1 MQADE
6 IRNELARLVAAS
18 SGSRAVDRVV
28 PGPEVVHGPRPE
40 TPESPISDSSQPASA
55 LTREV
60 AELARQVSGL
70 REAST
75 RQIESLEANTRAASA
90 QGGSRSVIERVT
102 DAARAV
108 RSPLNFG
115 VSPLISGIARLFGGG
130 KTEAPPEL
138 PSFQLPEP
146 VSIDAGFSVSRG
158 ESGEVTRGVEP
169 APRITPQPAQPLIS
183 INVNAMDSRSFL
195 DHSDEIARAVRQAML
210 DTHSLNDVVNDL

>member
-1 MQADE
+1 MQTDE
-6 IRNELARLVAAS
+6 IRSELARLVAAS
-18 SGSRAVDRVV
+18 SAWRALDRVTLV
-28 PGPEVVHGPRPE
+28 PEAVQGPRPE
-40 TPESPISDSSQPASA
+40 APDSALNDPAQPAPG
-55 LTREV
+55 LTREI
-60 AELARQVSGL
+60 AELTRQVSGL

-75 RQIESLEANTRAASA
+75 RQSESLDANTRAAASRSE
-90 QGGSRSVIERVT
+90 SRSVVERVS
-102 DAARAV
+102 DVAKAV

-138 PSFQLPEP
+138 PVFQLPEQ
-146 VSIDAGFSVSRG
+146 VAVDAGFSASRG
-158 ESGEVTRGVEP
+158 EFGEVTRGVEP
-169 APRITPQPAQPLIS
+169 APRITRQTSQPLVS